1 MFTWALSAWFV
12 EVEDPPVLQWAA
24 GLTPA
29 RWGQHSLH
37 PPTFQRPS
45 YPWSLPLGPRLWR
58 NQEQRTWEK
67 NGKIQYMCMWPLWVR
82 IKHLDGWVNQLKK
95 IQKRN
100 LSLIYISIHGWI
112 WVSRLVTVA
121 LSGRAQFLRHPAHS
135 RQSRTP
141 RWRCRTGSDSEL
153 WSEPHRWGRH
163 SDWTTT
169 GCRLEKV
176 TKMKKCMIFLLNTDL
191 KVGVL

>member
-1 MFTWALSAWFV
+1 
-12 EVEDPPVLQWAA
+12 
-24 GLTPA
+24 
-29 RWGQHSLH
+29 
-37 PPTFQRPS
+37 
-45 YPWSLPLGPRLWR
+45 
-58 NQEQRTWEK
+58 
-67 NGKIQYMCMWPLWVR
+67 MCMWPLWVR

-95 IQKRN
+95 NTKKEILVWFTFLYMAESEFR
-100 LSLIYISIHGWI
+100 
-112 WVSRLVTVA
+112 VTVA

-135 RQSRTP
+135 RRSRTP

-153 WSEPHRWGRH
+153 WSEPHRWRRH

-191 KVGVL
+191 KVGVFCSSSVFWFSTFVCSVRASLIVTQSFWRWRWSVCLTMNGLC

>member
-1 MFTWALSAWFV
+1 MSSVCLVCGSRRPTS
-12 EVEDPPVLQWAA
+12 PPVSSRADTSKMGTAQFASTNLPKTKLPMIAA
-24 GLTPA
+24 TRPTPVKK
-29 RWGQHSLH
+29 
-37 PPTFQRPS
+37 
-45 YPWSLPLGPRLWR
+45 PRAEDLR
-58 NQEQRTWEK
+58 EK
-67 NGKIQYMCMWPLWVR
+67 WKEIQYMCMWPLWVR